1 MPSTTEISSE
11 NKCDA
16 LCIGKDR
23 RNLCMYAV
31 STCLQTSGIVQK
43 FDNFYHLAFNSNQTL
58 FLIAHWFLMLK
69 GVIHVFCH

>member
-31 STCLQTSGIVQK
+31 SILLQTSGIVQK
-43 FDNFYHLAFNSNQTL
+43 FDNF
-58 FLIAHWFLMLK
+58 
-69 GVIHVFCH
+69 